1 MGSQASP
8 QSGLWTDNAEPATTA
23 GGDASLD
30 QAVQEVDRSLLRWS
44 LGLSPRERLRAATRA
59 GMILTKLRRARA

>member
-1 MGSQASP
+1 MGSQGS
-8 QSGLWTDNAEPATTA
+8 QQNGLWTEDAERVTTA
-23 GGDASLD
+23 GDDASLD

-59 GMILTKLRRARA
+59 GMILTRLRRARA